1 MAARLDRA
9 TAAAKDA
16 ARREALVVLERQV
29 AEAQERKRREA
40 AERRGVRIGDDFFS
54 HFGTSDR

>member
-1 MAARLDRA
+1 VSRCKA
-9 TAAAKDA
+9 
-16 ARREALVVLERQV
+16 REALAVLEGQV

-40 AERRGVRIGDDFFS
+40 AERRGVCIGDDFFS